1 MDDEIKEKIKTFLS
15 RFIRNHDLAY
25 DEDIFASGFIN
36 SMFAMQLVMF
46 VEKEFQITVE
56 NEDLEIENFSTI
68 AALANLV
75 ERKSQM
81 LARV

>member
-15 RFIRNHDLAY
+15 RFIRNHDIAY

-46 VEKEFQITVE
+46 VEKEFQIAVD

-68 AALANLV
+68 AALASLV